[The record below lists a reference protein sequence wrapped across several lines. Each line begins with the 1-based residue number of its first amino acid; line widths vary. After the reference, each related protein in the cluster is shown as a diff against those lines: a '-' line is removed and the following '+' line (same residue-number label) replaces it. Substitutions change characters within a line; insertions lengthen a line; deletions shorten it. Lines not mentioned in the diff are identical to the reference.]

1 MATSIAIALFAGL
14 RPSEI
19 AALAPGDIRE
29 RGIRV
34 RGGKLRRKTSRMV
47 PIPENL
53 AEWLQV
59 FPFKGLP
66 SHHQRSYWLL
76 RKATKAAN
84 WAQDVLRHTSISF
97 QLERDQDEARTLFNT
112 GTSKQMVDRHYREV
126 IEVNL
131 AEEPATPKRIAW
143 PSDEKLLEMVA
154 SLPMTQVGKQLGVS
168 DNAVRKRLKKRGL
181 G

>member
-1 MATSIAIALFAGL
+1 MA
-14 RPSEI
+14 
-19 AALAPGDIRE
+19 
-29 RGIRV
+29 
-34 RGGKLRRKTSRMV
+34 
-47 PIPENL
+47 
-53 AEWLQV
+53 QV

-66 SHHQRSYWLL
+66 SHHQRSYRVL

-126 IEVNL
+126 IEDREEVEAFWNLVPDSVADIEVNL